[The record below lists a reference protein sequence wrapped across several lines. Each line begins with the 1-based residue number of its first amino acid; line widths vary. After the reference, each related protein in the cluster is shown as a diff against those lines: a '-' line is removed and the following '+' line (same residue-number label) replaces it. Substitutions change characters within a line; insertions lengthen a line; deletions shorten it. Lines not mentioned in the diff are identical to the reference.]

1 MGIGF
6 RDKIQP
12 NKRERFLCILDNRVV
27 LDARR
32 DSHRIG
38 KRRQRANES
47 VRYSARRCDFQI
59 IIAGKRFHRAAERAR
74 GRGTGKIDGQDDRDS
89 QGYSRDRQQ
98 GPRGLA
104 QERAHHQSI
113 EEQKKM
119 HFSAG

>member
-1 MGIGF
+1 MGTGF

-32 DSHRIG
+32 YSHRIG

-47 VRYSARRCDFQI
+47 LRYSARRCDFQI
-59 IIAGKRFHRAAERAR
+59 TVADKRFHRAAERAR
-74 GRGTGKIDGQDDRDS
+74 GRSTGKIDGQDDRDS
-89 QGYSRDRQQ
+89 QGHSRDRQQ
-98 GPRGLA
+98 GPPALA
-104 QERAHHQSI
+104 RARADHQSI